1 MGLASNALDYP
12 VFTWLDA
19 TAPLLVSSGAY
30 LHWGYYVAPGG
41 RPPPAAAAAAAA
53 AAPAAAAADPRRL
66 ANASTC

>member
-19 TAPLLVSSGAY
+19 TAPLLTSSGAY

-41 RPPPAAAAAAAA
+41 RAPAP
-53 AAPAAAAADPRRL
+53 AAPAPNKR
-66 ANASTC
+66 